1 MTNTA
6 TYQIVYG
13 GFGLNIW
20 AAIVLLG
27 IVCAVGYLLVFPK
40 EKMKNASQIKALPFR
55 LNN

>member
-27 IVCAVGYLLVFPK
+27 IVCAVGYLLFSERK
-40 EKMKNASQIKALPFR
+40 NEKRFSN
-55 LNN
+55 